1 MKQNSLI
8 LSLVGGGVAF
18 ICLFLPWVKFDRSLM
33 PDEVDTA
40 EAIIYSGFKTDKYF
54 LITLAFIAALAI
66 LGLSI
71 YTLNQKMPW
80 KSRTPL
86 LISGGIGFLCVLLTL
101 ILFTQS
107 LNSSIKKMS
116 DIIESANDLGKAIG
130 FSFKEAFE
138 KAISLQFGGFGATI
152 GFIVAIIGA
161 CNIPKSDISMKD
173 KEQEVVT

>member
-1 MKQNSLI
+1 MKQNTLI
-8 LSLVGGGVAF
+8 LPIVGGGVAF
-18 ICLFLPWVKFDRSLM
+18 VSFFLPWVKFDISLM
-33 PDEVDTA
+33 PYEGDTA
-40 EAIIYSGFKTDKYF
+40 EAITYSGFKTDKYF

-71 YTLNQKMPW
+71 YTLNQKIPW

-107 LNSSIKKMS
+107 LNSSIERMS

-130 FSFKEAFE
+130 YSFREAFK
-138 KAISLQFGGFGATI
+138 KAVRLQFGGFGAAI
-152 GFIVAIIGA
+152 GFIVALIGA
-161 CNIPKSDISMKD
+161 WNIPKSSDSMEDNK
-173 KEQEVVT
+173 QNVAA